1 MKVCFSFC
9 YLLFQIVTDFII
21 GKATSLSLYK
31 HAQIYLSVSCKSKT
45 SVSDLATLALI
56 ARSTTGVL
64 SGLGRMKGCS
74 IWTIAQ
80 DPASRTYPKPSV
92 LRINEKLVFESLSV
106 DEALD
111 QLALASASDTWKKE
125 MENEDGKTHPVSNTW
140 LFDCEREGEEA
151 HGKIIHSGC
160 G

>member
-9 YLLFQIVTDFII
+9 YLLFRIVTDFII

-31 HAQIYLSVSCKSKT
+31 HAQIYLSVSRKSET

-64 SGLGRMKGCS
+64 SGLGRMKGRS

-80 DPASRTYPKPSV
+80 DPASGTYPKPFCV
-92 LRINEKLVFESLSV
+92 EDQREACFRES
-106 DEALD
+106 
-111 QLALASASDTWKKE
+111 
-125 MENEDGKTHPVSNTW
+125 
-140 LFDCEREGEEA
+140 ER
-151 HGKIIHSGC
+151 
-160 G
+160 